1 MRGSSVSIS
10 LNCTFALFMA
20 TYQTVTVHF
29 LVLLFLL
36 IKLSSS
42 YMYTI
47 SVDGFLC
54 AGLPQRNYSFIA
66 IRIWLLYVVTCSDV
80 LVV

>member
-29 LVLLFLL
+29 LVLLF
-36 IKLSSS
+36 LSSS